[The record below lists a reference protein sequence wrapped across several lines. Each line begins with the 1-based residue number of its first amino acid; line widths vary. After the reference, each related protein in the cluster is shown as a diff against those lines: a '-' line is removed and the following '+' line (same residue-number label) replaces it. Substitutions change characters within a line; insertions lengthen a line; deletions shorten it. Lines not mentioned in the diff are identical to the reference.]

1 MSYARK
7 YRPKRLKT
15 FIGNIKTVQE
25 VEAMLESE
33 TPSHSIMITGPT
45 GCGKTTLG
53 RIIANM
59 LESYG
64 DDYTE
69 MDSADFRGIDTI
81 RNLRKQI
88 QYRPIAEDS
97 KTRVFLMDE
106 CHKLTGDA
114 QSALL
119 KNLEE
124 PPDHVYFILCTTDPQ
139 KVLPTIKGRCVQ
151 LKVNPLSDD
160 QMRKLLNRVCKK
172 EKLTV
177 PEDVI
182 EQIIDDSI
190 GYPRNALKVLDKI
203 AGLDVDD
210 MQEAAAQEA
219 ETQNTIFE
227 LAMALLNKKK
237 WGAIAT
243 ILTNLKDED
252 AEGIR
257 RAVLGICSSML
268 LKKDNGQLFVIM
280 KKFEEP
286 TYNIGM
292 PGIVLA
298 CYRIVN
304 L

>member
-15 FIGNIKTVQE
+15 FIGNIKTVKQ

-124 PPDHVYFILCTTDPQ
+124 PPEHVYFILCTTDPQ
-139 KVLPTIKGRCVQ
+139 KILPTIKGRCVQ

-160 QMRKLLNRVCKK
+160 QMKKLLNRVCKK

-177 PEDVI
+177 PEAVL

-203 AGLDVDD
+203 AGLDPED

-219 ETQNTIFE
+219 ERQNTIFE

-280 KKFEEP
+280 EEFEEP

-292 PGIVLA
+292 PGVVLA

>member
-15 FIGNIKTVQE
+15 FIGNTKTVQA
-25 VEAMLESE
+25 VQAMLESE

-53 RIIANM
+53 RIIANL

-97 KTRVFLMDE
+97 KTRVFLLDE
-106 CHKLTGDA
+106 MHKLSPDA
-114 QSALL
+114 MSALL

-124 PPDHVYFILCTTDPQ
+124 PPEHVYFILCTTDPQ

-177 PEDVI
+177 PETVL

-203 AGLDVDD
+203 AGLDVED

-227 LAMALLNKKK
+227 LTMALLNKKK
-237 WGAIAT
+237 WPAIAT
-243 ILTNLKDED
+243 ILTNLKNED

-280 KKFEEP
+280 EEFEDP

-292 PGIVLA
+292 PGVVLA

>member
-15 FIGNIKTVQE
+15 FIGNIKTVQALQ
-25 VEAMLESE
+25 AMLESE

-88 QYRPIAEDS
+88 QYRPIAEGS
-97 KTRVFLMDE
+97 KTRVFLLDE
-106 CHKLTGDA
+106 MHKLSPDA
-114 QSALL
+114 MSALL

-124 PPDHVYFILCTTDPQ
+124 PPEHVYFILCTTDPQ

-160 QMRKLLNRVCKK
+160 QMRTLLKRVCKK

-177 PEDVI
+177 PEAVL
-182 EQIIDDSI
+182 EQIVDDSI

-203 AGLDVDD
+203 AGLDIDD
-210 MQEAAAQEA
+210 MQEAAQQEA

-227 LAMALLNKKK
+227 LTMALLNKKK
-237 WGAIAT
+237 WGAIAV

-268 LKKDNGQLFVIM
+268 LKKDNSQLYVIM
-280 KKFEEP
+280 ESFEEP
-286 TYNIGM
+286 TYDIGM
-292 PGIVLA
+292 PGVVLA